1 MKYSLNSLYIAYIAI
16 LIGIFIYISRPRR
29 AQQTQEIQEKY
40 FQKKNNLEKKIWKNM
55 KKKIHIFQ
63 YKNIPLIWKKVVKM

>member
-1 MKYSLNSLYIAYIAI
+1 MFLDLEEIR
-16 LIGIFIYISRPRR
+16 RPKE
-29 AQQTQEIQEKY
+29 TQEIREKY
-40 FQKKNNLEKKIWKNM
+40 FGKKNNLEKKIWKNM